1 MVQMLDHVF
10 RTKKMFKVIAHVKLR
25 SAVVA
30 LSNRRRLNFTAKTDE
45 VFVDDCSTKI
55 RIGLAKLREIR
66 TFLVD
71 SKHLKRKA

>member
-1 MVQMLDHVF
+1 
-10 RTKKMFKVIAHVKLR
+10 MFQVVSHVKLR
-25 SAVVA
+25 SAMVA

-66 TFLVD
+66 TFPVY
-71 SKHLKRKA
+71 SINF